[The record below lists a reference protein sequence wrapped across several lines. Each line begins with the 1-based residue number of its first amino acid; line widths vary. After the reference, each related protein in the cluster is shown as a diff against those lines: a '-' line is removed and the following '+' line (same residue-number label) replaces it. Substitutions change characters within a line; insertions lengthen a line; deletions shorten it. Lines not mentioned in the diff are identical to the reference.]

1 MKALSSATVHIKQ
14 LGDHGWL
21 EVRFYFTPAER
32 PVFTGRFEDARP
44 GSPAEVDIQEVY
56 ALDNSLNLLPV
67 LSAEV
72 LEWIEKQILKEA
84 P

>member
-1 MKALSSATVHIKQ
+1 MRTLSTATVHVKQ
-14 LGDHGWL
+14 LGEIGWL

-32 PVFTGRFEDARP
+32 PVLTGRFEDARP

-56 ALDNSLNLLPV
+56 ALEQVDLLPV
-67 LSAEV
+67 LSAEA
-72 LEWIEKQILKEA
+72 LEWIEKQILEEA

>member
-1 MKALSSATVHIKQ
+1 MSALSKTTVHLPQ
-14 LGDHGWL
+14 LGDEGWL
-21 EVRFYFTPAER
+21 EVEFYFTPAER
-32 PVFTGRFEDARP
+32 PVLTGRFEDARP

-67 LSAEV
+67 LSAEA

>member
-1 MKALSSATVHIKQ
+1 MRTLSTATVHIKQ
-14 LGDHGWL
+14 LGEIGWL

-32 PVFTGRFEDARP
+32 PVLTGRFEDARP

-56 ALDNSLNLLPV
+56 ALEQVDLLPV
-67 LSAEV
+67 LSAEA
-72 LEWIEKQILKEA
+72 LEWIEKQILEEA

>member
-32 PVFTGRFEDARP
+32 PVLTGQFEDARP
-44 GSPAEVDIQEVY
+44 GSPAEVDIQKVY

-67 LSAEV
+67 LSAEA

>member
-21 EVRFYFTPAER
+21 EIKFFLTPAEK
-32 PVFTGRFEDARP
+32 PVLTGRFEDACP

-67 LSAEV
+67 LSAEA

>member
-1 MKALSSATVHIKQ
+1 MKTLSTSTVHIKQ
-14 LGDHGWL
+14 LGELGWL

-32 PVFTGRFEDARP
+32 PVLTGRFEDARP

-56 ALDNSLNLLPV
+56 ALDTSLNLLPV
-67 LSAEV
+67 LSVEA
-72 LEWIEKQILKEA
+72 LEWTEAQILEKA

>member
-21 EVRFYFTPAER
+21 EIKFFFTPAEK
-32 PVFTGRFEDARP
+32 PVLTGRFEDACP

-56 ALDNSLNLLPV
+56 ALDNGLNLLPI
-67 LSAEV
+67 LSAEA

>member
-1 MKALSSATVHIKQ
+1 MKFLSIATVHIKQ
-14 LGDHGWL
+14 LGEMGYL

-32 PVFTGRFEDARP
+32 PVLTGRFEDASP

-56 ALDNSLNLLPV
+56 VLDNDLDLLPV
-67 LSAEV
+67 LSAEA
-72 LEWIEKQILKEA
+72 LEWIEAQILKEA

>member
-1 MKALSSATVHIKQ
+1 MKALSSATVRIKQ

-21 EVRFYFTPAER
+21 EVKFFFTPAER
-32 PVFTGRFEDARP
+32 PVLTGRFEDACP

-56 ALDNSLNLLPV
+56 ALDNGLNLLPI
-67 LSAEV
+67 LSAEA
-72 LEWIEKQILKEA
+72 LEWIEAQILEEA

>member
-1 MKALSSATVHIKQ
+1 MRTLSTATVHIKQ
-14 LGDHGWL
+14 LGEIGWL

-32 PVFTGRFEDARP
+32 PVLTGRFEDARP

-56 ALDNSLNLLPV
+56 ALEQVDLLPV
-67 LSAEV
+67 LSAEA

>member
-21 EVRFYFTPAER
+21 EIKFFFTPAEE
-32 PVFTGRFEDARP
+32 PVLTGRFEDARP
-44 GSPAEVDIQEVY
+44 GSPVEVDIQEVRV
-56 ALDNSLNLLPV
+56 LDNDLDLLPV
-67 LSAEV
+67 LSAEA
-72 LEWIEKQILKEA
+72 LEWIEAQILEEA